1 MRLRK
6 THKAPE
12 KDIKGK
18 PAKECDREIF
28 WGYAH
33 GMERRRSMAVE
44 GLKKTLVLGH
54 RNPDTDSIC
63 SAICYAGFKHQL
75 TGENYEPCR
84 AGNVNPETQYVLD
97 YFNLKAPRLVE
108 NVKTQVKD
116 IEIRKTKGV
125 SRGISLKN
133 AWGLMQENNVVTLPC
148 VTEEGLLEGVITIGD
163 ITKSYMNLYDSSI
176 ISKACTKYANILD
189 TLEGSMVV
197 GDSETYFDQGKVLI
211 AAANPDLMENYIEKH
226 DLVILGNRYESQLC
240 AIEME
245 AGCIIV
251 CEGAGVSLTIR
262 KLAQERGC
270 AVITTPYDTYTT
282 ARLINQSMPIS
293 YFMTKENII
302 EFSEEDYLDDIREI
316 MASKRHRDFPVLDS
330 DGKYIGMISRRNLL
344 GAKGKSI
351 ILVDHNE
358 KSQAVEGMESADIRE
373 IIDHHRLGTVE
384 TMSPVFF
391 RNQPLGCTATIIY
404 QMYQENH
411 MEIDKTTAGLLC
423 SAIISDT
430 LLFRSPTCTA
440 VDKAAG
446 LALAQI
452 AGLDIEK
459 YAIDMFSA
467 GSNLKGKS
475 DGDIFYQDFKR
486 FTVGNSV
493 FGIGQIT
500 SLNAVELKDLRS
512 RMSVYTEKERE
523 QHEIDMMFFML
534 TNILTESTDLICT
547 GQGAEQLITTAF
559 HVADEDVE
567 NVSAQTGIVKLPGV
581 VSRKKQLAPQIM
593 MALQQ

>member
-1 MRLRK
+1 
-6 THKAPE
+6 
-12 KDIKGK
+12 
-18 PAKECDREIF
+18 
-28 WGYAH
+28 
-33 GMERRRSMAVE
+33 MAVE
-44 GLKKTLVLGH
+44 ELKKTLVLGH

-84 AGNVNPETQYVLD
+84 AGNINPETQYVLD
-97 YFNLKAPRLVE
+97 YFKLKAPRLVE

-197 GDSETYFDQGKVLI
+197 GDSEAYFDRGKVLI

-316 MASKRHRDFPVLDS
+316 MASKRHRDFPILDS

>member
-1 MRLRK
+1 
-6 THKAPE
+6 
-12 KDIKGK
+12 
-18 PAKECDREIF
+18 
-28 WGYAH
+28 
-33 GMERRRSMAVE
+33 MAVE
-44 GLKKTLVLGH
+44 ELKKTLVLGH

-97 YFNLKAPRLVE
+97 YFKLKAPRLVE

-197 GDSETYFDQGKVLI
+197 GDSEAYFDRGKVLI

-316 MASKRHRDFPVLDS
+316 MASKRHRDFPILDS

-411 MEIDKTTAGLLC
+411 IEIDKTTAGLLC

-430 LLFRSPTCTA
+430 LLFRSPTCTPI
-440 VDKAAG
+440 DKAAG

-493 FGIGQIT
+493 FGIT
-500 SLNAVELKDLRS
+500 SLNAVELKDLRT
-512 RMSVYTEKERE
+512 RMSAYTEKERE

-547 GQGAEQLITTAF
+547 GQGAEQLIANAF
-559 HVADEDVE
+559 HVKDEDME
-567 NVSAQTGIVKLPGV
+567 NVSGQTGIVKLPGV

-593 MALQQ
+593 MALQ

>member
-1 MRLRK
+1 
-6 THKAPE
+6 
-12 KDIKGK
+12 
-18 PAKECDREIF
+18 
-28 WGYAH
+28 
-33 GMERRRSMAVE
+33 MAAE

-63 SAICYAGFKHQL
+63 SAICYADFKHKL
-75 TGENYEPCR
+75 TGEIYEPCR

-97 YFNLKAPRLVE
+97 YFKLEAPRLVE

-133 AWGLMQENNVVTLPC
+133 AWGLMQENNVVTIPC

-197 GDSETYFDQGKVLI
+197 GDSEAYFDRGKVLI
-211 AAANPDLMENYIEKH
+211 AAANPELMENYIEKY

-302 EFSEEDYLDDIREI
+302 DFSEEDYLDDIREI

-358 KSQAVEGMESADIRE
+358 KSQAVEGMENADIRE

-430 LLFRSPTCTA
+430 LLFRSPTCTPI
-440 VDKAAG
+440 DKAAG

-500 SLNAVELKDLRS
+500 SLNAVELKDLKK
-512 RMSVYTEKERE
+512 RMSEYTEKERE

-559 HVADEDVE
+559 HVRDEDVE

>member
-1 MRLRK
+1 
-6 THKAPE
+6 
-12 KDIKGK
+12 
-18 PAKECDREIF
+18 
-28 WGYAH
+28 
-33 GMERRRSMAVE
+33 MAVE
-44 GLKKTLVLGH
+44 ELKKTLVLGH

-97 YFNLKAPRLVE
+97 YFKLKAPRLVE

-197 GDSETYFDQGKVLI
+197 GDSEAYFDRGKVLI

-226 DLVILGNRYESQLC
+226 DLDILGNRYESQLC

-316 MASKRHRDFPVLDS
+316 MASKRHRDFPILDS

-411 MEIDKTTAGLLC
+411 IEIDKTTAGLLC

-430 LLFRSPTCTA
+430 LLFRSPTCTPI
-440 VDKAAG
+440 DKAAG

-500 SLNAVELKDLRS
+500 SLNAVELKDLRT
-512 RMSVYTEKERE
+512 RMSAYTEKERE

-547 GQGAEQLITTAF
+547 GQGAEQLIANAF
-559 HVADEDVE
+559 HVKDEDME
-567 NVSAQTGIVKLPGV
+567 NVSGQTGIVKLPGV

-593 MALQQ
+593 MALQ

>member
-1 MRLRK
+1 
-6 THKAPE
+6 
-12 KDIKGK
+12 
-18 PAKECDREIF
+18 
-28 WGYAH
+28 
-33 GMERRRSMAVE
+33 MAVE
-44 GLKKTLVLGH
+44 ELKKTLVLGH

-84 AGNVNPETQYVLD
+84 AGNINPETQYVLD
-97 YFNLKAPRLVE
+97 YFKLKAPRLVE

-197 GDSETYFDQGKVLI
+197 GDSEAYFDRGKVLI

-316 MASKRHRDFPVLDS
+316 MASKRHRDFPILDS

-411 MEIDKTTAGLLC
+411 IEIDKTTAGLLC

-430 LLFRSPTCTA
+430 LLFRSPTCTPI
-440 VDKAAG
+440 DKAAG

-547 GQGAEQLITTAF
+547 GQGAEQLIANAF
-559 HVADEDVE
+559 HVKDEDME
-567 NVSAQTGIVKLPGV
+567 NVSGQTGIVKLPGV

-593 MALQQ
+593 MALQ

>member
-1 MRLRK
+1 
-6 THKAPE
+6 
-12 KDIKGK
+12 
-18 PAKECDREIF
+18 
-28 WGYAH
+28 
-33 GMERRRSMAVE
+33 MAVE
-44 GLKKTLVLGH
+44 ELKKTLVLGH

-97 YFNLKAPRLVE
+97 YFKLKAPRLVE

-197 GDSETYFDQGKVLI
+197 GDSEAYFDRGKVLI

-316 MASKRHRDFPVLDS
+316 MASKRHRDFPILDS

-430 LLFRSPTCTA
+430 LLFRSPTCTPI
-440 VDKAAG
+440 DKAAG

-459 YAIDMFSA
+459 YALDMFAA

-500 SLNAVELKDLRS
+500 SLNAVELKDLRT
-512 RMSVYTEKERE
+512 RMSAYTEKERE

-547 GQGAEQLITTAF
+547 GQGAEQLVANAF
-559 HVADEDVE
+559 HVKDEDVE
-567 NVSAQTGIVKLPGV
+567 NVSGQTGIVKLPGV

-593 MALQQ
+593 MALQ

>member
-1 MRLRK
+1 
-6 THKAPE
+6 
-12 KDIKGK
+12 
-18 PAKECDREIF
+18 
-28 WGYAH
+28 
-33 GMERRRSMAVE
+33 MAVE
-44 GLKKTLVLGH
+44 ELKKTLVLGH

-97 YFNLKAPRLVE
+97 YFKLKAPRLVE

-197 GDSETYFDQGKVLI
+197 GDSEAYFDRGKVLI

-316 MASKRHRDFPVLDS
+316 MASKRHRDFPILDS

-411 MEIDKTTAGLLC
+411 IEIDKTTAGLLC

-430 LLFRSPTCTA
+430 LLFRSPTCTPI
-440 VDKAAG
+440 DKAAG

-500 SLNAVELKDLRS
+500 SLNAVELKDLRT
-512 RMSVYTEKERE
+512 RMSAYTEKERE

-547 GQGAEQLITTAF
+547 GQGAEQLIANAF
-559 HVADEDVE
+559 HVKDEDVE
-567 NVSAQTGIVKLPGV
+567 NVSGQTGIVKLPGV

-593 MALQQ
+593 MALQ

>member
-1 MRLRK
+1 
-6 THKAPE
+6 
-12 KDIKGK
+12 
-18 PAKECDREIF
+18 
-28 WGYAH
+28 
-33 GMERRRSMAVE
+33 MAVE

-282 ARLINQSMPIS
+282 ARQINQSMPIS

>member
-1 MRLRK
+1 
-6 THKAPE
+6 
-12 KDIKGK
+12 
-18 PAKECDREIF
+18 
-28 WGYAH
+28 
-33 GMERRRSMAVE
+33 MAVE
-44 GLKKTLVLGH
+44 ELKKTLVLGH

-97 YFNLKAPRLVE
+97 YFKLKAPRLVE

-197 GDSETYFDQGKVLI
+197 GDSEAYFDQGKVLI

-316 MASKRHRDFPVLDS
+316 MASKRHRYFPVLDS

-358 KSQAVEGMESADIRE
+358 KSQAVEGMESAEIRE

-452 AGLDIEK
+452 AGLDVEK